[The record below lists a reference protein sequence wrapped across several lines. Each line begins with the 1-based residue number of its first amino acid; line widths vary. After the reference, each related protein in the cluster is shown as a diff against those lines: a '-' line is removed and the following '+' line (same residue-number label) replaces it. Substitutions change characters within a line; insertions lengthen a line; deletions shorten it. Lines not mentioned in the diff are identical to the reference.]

1 VMTDRSTCARL
12 YAAVAR
18 RSMAS
23 TFCGCCSITLSSSA
37 SYIHITMPR
46 PLSEETKGCVGYI

>member
-1 VMTDRSTCARL
+1 MDRIWIVVMTDRSTCARL

-37 SYIHITMPR
+37 SYIHTPNATAFR
-46 PLSEETKGCVGYI
+46 